1 MEQRGILNMYQFT
14 ADDRYLF
21 HEGTHKQLYKKF
33 GAQVIRNQSE
43 IIGTQ
48 FTVYAPHAKKVSV
61 VGNFN
66 HWNSQG
72 YEMKGDHGIWSIF
85 IPNLLPGEC
94 YKYEIVTAFGETI
107 LKADPYAFYAEQR
120 PNTASIVYDIE
131 GFNWTDEAWINKRQS
146 SNIFEEPL
154 NIYELHLGSW
164 KRNEDLVESE
174 AFHTYEEIMD
184 ELIDYVLEHSYTHIE
199 LMPLYEHPFDGSW
212 GYQATGY
219 YAASSRYGEPK
230 DLMKLINRCHE
241 AGIGVIMDWVPG
253 HFCRD
258 AHGLYKFDGQAVYE
272 YPYEDVAVSEWGT
285 ANFDLGNGTVRS
297 FLISNAIFWMNYY
310 HVDGFRV
317 DAVANM
323 IYWDGN
329 QSRGVNERAVD
340 FIKKMN
346 ESIFA
351 ENDKMLMIA
360 EDSTSYPL
368 VTAPVCVGGLG
379 FSYKWNMGW
388 MNDTLDYIEL
398 ENIYR
403 PSHHNYITFAMAYAY
418 SENFVLPFS
427 HDEVVHGKKS
437 LVDKAPGDY
446 WQKLAQ
452 FRLLCTYQMTLPG
465 KKLNFMA
472 NEIAQFHEWKD
483 KEQVD
488 WHLLK
493 YPAHDASNRYIK
505 DLNALYL
512 KEPALWELDH
522 SFEGFEWIDV
532 NNTEQSIFSY
542 IRKGKK
548 PNDCLVVVLN
558 FKPVTYHQYKVGVP
572 CLGEYEEVLNSD
584 RDYYHG
590 SNQYNGLPLLSQ
602 KGVIHGKS
610 YFIEMTIP
618 PYGAAIFK
626 YHPRLA
632 TEVEDLDVDLEENEL
647 EE

>member
-1 MEQRGILNMYQFT
+1 MYEFSM
-14 ADDRYLF
+14 DDRYLF
-21 HEGTHKQLYKKF
+21 NEGTHKQLYKKF
-33 GAQVIRNQSE
+33 GSHIVHKQSE
-43 IIGTQ
+43 AIGTQ
-48 FTVYAPHAKKVSV
+48 FTVYAPHAMSISV

-66 HWNSQG
+66 EWTGKG
-72 YEMKGDHGIWSIF
+72 YEMAGEEGIWTLF
-85 IPNLLPGEC
+85 IPNLSQGEA
-94 YKYEIVTAFGETI
+94 YKYEIKTSTGEVI

-120 PNTASIVYDIE
+120 PNTASIIYDIE
-131 GFNWTDEAWINKRQS
+131 GFEWTDENWIKKRQS
-146 SNIFEEPL
+146 SNIFEQPL

-164 KRNEDLVESE
+164 KRNEELIEAES
-174 AFHTYEEIMD
+174 FHTYEEIMD

-241 AGIGVIMDWVPG
+241 AGIGVLMDWVPG

-258 AHGLYKFDGQAVYE
+258 AHGLFKFDGQAVYE
-272 YPYEDVAVSEWGT
+272 YPYEDIAVTEWGT
-285 ANFDLGNGTVRS
+285 ANFDLGSGTVRS

-310 HVDGFRV
+310 HIDGFRV

-329 QSRGVNERAVD
+329 KDRGVNQGAID

-346 ESIFA
+346 EAIFT
-351 ENDKMLMIA
+351 ENDKILMIA

-368 VTAPVCVGGLG
+368 VTAPVSVGGLG

-398 ENIYR
+398 DSIYR
-403 PSHHNYITFAMAYAY
+403 PYHHNYITFAMAYAY
-418 SENFVLPFS
+418 NENFILPFS

-452 FRLLCTYQMTLPG
+452 FRLLCTYQMTIPG
-465 KKLNFMA
+465 KKLNFMT

-512 KEPALWELDH
+512 RESALWELDH

-542 IRKGKK
+542 IRKGKN
-548 PNDCLVVVLN
+548 PDDFLVIVLN
-558 FKPVTYHQYKVGVP
+558 FKPIPYHQYKVGVP
-572 CLGEYEEVLNSD
+572 YLGEYEEVLNSD

-590 SNQYNGLPLLSQ
+590 SNQYNGLSLIS
-602 KGVIHGKS
+602 KKEVTHGKP
-610 YFIEMTIP
+610 YFIDITIP
-618 PYGAAIFK
+618 PYGATILK
-626 YHPRLA
+626 YSPLRESLSEKSILE
-632 TEVEDLDVDLEENEL
+632 TETVELG
-647 EE
+647 